1 MWQLLSESHT
11 VYSQLVSTYNQGT
24 VGKVQRQSTKY
35 KVQQQFQMNRY
46 ILQGFLKWLFWYIL
60 NLYGKLPLLVK
71 KFLQKDQF
79 KGPKIEN
86 KNVDF
91 ATYLKSPHFLQMN
104 R

>member
-1 MWQLLSESHT
+1 MLFNIVVVDNSMII
-11 VYSQLVSTYNQGT
+11 SQGGCFKSLF
-24 VGKVQRQSTKY
+24 
-35 KVQQQFQMNRY
+35 QQFQMNRY
-46 ILQGFLKWLFWYIL
+46 ISQGFLKWLFWYIL

-79 KGPKIEN
+79 KGPKKEK

-91 ATYLKSPHFLQMN
+91 ATFLKSPHFLQMN

>member
-1 MWQLLSESHT
+1 MREKATFLS
-11 VYSQLVSTYNQGT
+11 GIF
-24 VGKVQRQSTKY
+24 
-35 KVQQQFQMNRY
+35 QQFQMNRY
-46 ILQGFLKWLFWYIL
+46 ISQGFLKWLFWYIL

-79 KGPKIEN
+79 KGPKKEK

-91 ATYLKSPHFLQMN
+91 ATFLKSPHFLQMN

>member
-1 MWQLLSESHT
+1 MVREESSPT
-11 VYSQLVSTYNQGT
+11 AGAATAEVPKTILYRV
-24 VGKVQRQSTKY
+24 
-35 KVQQQFQMNRY
+35 QQFQMNRY

-79 KGPKIEN
+79 KGPKKEK

-91 ATYLKSPHFLQMN
+91 ATFLKSPHFLQMN

>member
-1 MWQLLSESHT
+1 MYQVVLEDPNLGP
-11 VYSQLVSTYNQGT
+11 VLKAPRAIGFPI
-24 VGKVQRQSTKY
+24 
-35 KVQQQFQMNRY
+35 QQFQMNRY
-46 ILQGFLKWLFWYIL
+46 ISQGFLKWLFWYIL

-79 KGPKIEN
+79 KGPKKEK

-91 ATYLKSPHFLQMN
+91 ATFLKSPHFLQMN